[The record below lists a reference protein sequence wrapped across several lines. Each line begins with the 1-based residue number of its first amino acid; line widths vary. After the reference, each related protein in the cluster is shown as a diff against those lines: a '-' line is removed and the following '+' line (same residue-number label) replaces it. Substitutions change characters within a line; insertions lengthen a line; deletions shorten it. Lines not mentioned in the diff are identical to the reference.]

1 MGVAKMAKTSIILA
15 RSLRRRQ
22 TDAERLLWRHLQSK
36 QLEGFKFRRQAPIGK
51 YIVDFVSFE
60 RKLIVEVD
68 GGQHAV
74 EIEKDQ
80 ERENWL
86 FTQGFNT
93 VKFWN
98 NEVLQ
103 NLEGVLEAIRD
114 GIVKI

>member
-1 MGVAKMAKTSIILA
+1 
-15 RSLRRRQ
+15 
-22 TDAERLLWRHLQSK
+22 
-36 QLEGFKFRRQAPIGK
+36 LEGFKFRRQAPIGK
-51 YIVDFVSFE
+51 YLVDFVSFE

-93 VKFWN
+93 VRFWN